1 MFHKLKSNKN
11 LKFVSIIIGVFI
23 VILLAGLIVKNVL
36 GDKAQ
41 IGDTISIEY
50 SLYLENG
57 SLMDTNVKSIADKYN
72 IDTQHYDPLI
82 FALGSG
88 EIISGLD
95 KALVNSKKGDNLH
108 VVINPEDG
116 YGIYDPSLIQ
126 NGIPRFVE
134 VPLYSKIPKDKFAE
148 IFSSEPVIGKEI
160 NNPNM
165 PWGFSITKIEDDIIT
180 IKSIVE
186 KDEKVQVQGYDYL
199 VKEINN
205 ENITLYS
212 LLNAGDKISLNSG
225 YGAIYGVIVSMNE
238 TSFDIDTN
246 HPLADKVLIFD
257 VKVLDI
263 KKNDVQISAE
273 VK

>member
-41 IGDTISIEY
+41 IGDIISIEY

-134 VPLYSKIPKDKFAE
+134 VPLYSKIPKDKFRFRE
-148 IFSSEPVIGKEI
+148 LEEKERAFY
-160 NNPNM
+160 N
-165 PWGFSITKIEDDIIT
+165 KIHYDI
-180 IKSIVE
+180 E
-186 KDEKVQVQGYDYL
+186 
-199 VKEINN
+199 
-205 ENITLYS
+205 
-212 LLNAGDKISLNSG
+212 
-225 YGAIYGVIVSMNE
+225 
-238 TSFDIDTN
+238 
-246 HPLADKVLIFD
+246 
-257 VKVLDI
+257 LDI
-263 KKNDVQISAE
+263 ESLGGWKQL
-273 VK
+273 